1 MIKDFK
7 ELMKLRAIPNLTTLY
22 VEKNPFCVK
31 IPTYMAK
38 VKHLFPQL
46 AQIDAELI
54 SGNLSA

>member
-1 MIKDFK
+1 
-7 ELMKLRAIPNLTTLY
+7 MKLRAIPNLTTLY